1 MNIPMKTVIPSMYF
15 LQRSILYFVSCFKC
29 IYVICVLLQSLYSLS
44 DFGGDTLGK
53 RRKCDILPIFL

>member
-1 MNIPMKTVIPSMYF
+1 MNIPMQTIIPSMYF
-15 LQRSILYFVSCFKC
+15 LQRSIVYFVPCFKC

-53 RRKCDILPIFL
+53 GRKCDILPIFL